1 MSASG
6 DRSLQGLGS
15 AVRWQPLVGRS
26 PEICRMRTL
35 TRPAVEGADRALV
48 VLGETGIGKSAVLAD
63 LTAHAG
69 ACGLRVLSAAGRE
82 RESGLSFAGLR
93 QLLRPALAE
102 LRALPGPH
110 AARLLAAA
118 GLTDAAIVPGRDLA
132 GSALLGLL
140 DLLARRAEPGRG
152 LVAVIDDA
160 QWIDRASLDVLA
172 FAAYRLEGGPH
183 AMVLAARGDAPPA
196 GFEGG
201 LPELRLGPLSADEAS
216 DLLDAQPCPPRG
228 RARVQVIA
236 QAAGNPLALIELT
249 RTVTGDPAAERTWAG
264 MPLPLTDRLAA
275 VFTARL
281 VELPAPTRDA
291 LLLAAA
297 ADSVDRDAVTR
308 AGPGADLS
316 VLAPAEEAGLVSV
329 DTTGIRFR
337 HPLIRSAVYHR
348 APFAS
353 RAAVHRRLADLL
365 HDLPDRRAWHLAAAA
380 LRPDEDIA
388 SLLAA
393 TTAQAQ
399 RRGGP
404 AARALILE
412 RAARLSPDPA
422 VRARRLLSAAEAAVS
437 TGQTEWARDL
447 AARALPLT
455 GERDL
460 RARCLHVTGWALAWG
475 GYYASAAQTMLSLA
489 PEHAAANADAA
500 WNALG
505 LAATAAYQAGDPDG
519 INRVADVLA
528 ALPPATGTEPQAPRA
543 WALAVTGQSP
553 AAEAL
558 LRDIRQAVSSETGLH
573 HAGATA
579 WLRDQTWD
587 AIRLL
592 EAARDACADPA
603 IRAASGGSLAALGW
617 AYFDA
622 GRWDDAL
629 QLIAGTGNDAPGD
642 ITPASGT
649 LITATIEAARGNTEH
664 AHGLVLTALG
674 TDPEQSR
681 VITARARHALGLC
694 ALANDDYLTAFEQLR
709 QLFGNDGTPYHPH
722 VSYLAAG
729 DLALAATRADCG
741 SEVREIFKQ
750 IAALQA
756 SAASCPS
763 PRLRQLLARADCI
776 LADPS
781 TPDAYPDDVLSDP
794 AGEQWPFERALL
806 RLEYGQWLRRHR
818 RINQAKQVL
827 SAAHDTFRAL
837 ASRSWTHRAASELR
851 ACGFAVPGAV
861 ASAAGLGALT
871 PQQRE
876 IIELAAQGLTNREI
890 AQRLQLSPRTV
901 ASHLHRSFPKLGI
914 TGRLQLHA
922 VITPTEPP
930 RQTATGWDPFRQ
942 LPHRNGHW
950 SRRKPSR
957 FASGGRAVTARPPNS
972 RVQSPDGCAAA
983 ANLASM
989 D

>member
-6 DRSLQGLGS
+6 DRSL
-15 AVRWQPLVGRS
+15 AARWQPLVGRS
-26 PEICRMRTL
+26 AEISRIRAL
-35 TRPAVEGADRALV
+35 TGPAVEGAERALV
-48 VLGETGIGKSAVLAD
+48 VLGEAGIGKSAALAD
-63 LTAHAG
+63 LTHHAG
-69 ACGLRVLSAAGRE
+69 ACGLRVLSAVGRE
-82 RESGLSFAGLR
+82 RESGLSLAGLR
-93 QLLRPALAE
+93 QLLRPVLAE

-110 AARLLAAA
+110 AARLLAAV
-118 GLTDAAIVPGRDLA
+118 GLTDAAIAPGRDLA

-140 DLLARRAEPGRG
+140 DLLAGRG
-152 LVAVIDDA
+152 EAARGVVAVIDDA
-160 QWIDRASLDVLA
+160 QWIDSASLDVLA
-172 FAAYRLEGGPH
+172 FAAHRLEGGPH

-201 LPELRLGPLSADEAS
+201 LPELRLGPLGADEAS
-216 DLLDAQPCPPRG
+216 DLLDAQPCPPGG
-228 RARVQVIA
+228 RARAQVLA
-236 QAAGNPLALIELT
+236 QSAGNPLALIELT

-275 VFTARL
+275 VFAARL

-308 AGPGADLS
+308 AGPAGDLS

-365 HDLPDRRAWHLAAAA
+365 HDRPDRRAWHLAAAA
-380 LRPDEDIA
+380 LRPDEDVA

-393 TTAQAQ
+393 TAGQAQ
-399 RRGGP
+399 GRGG
-404 AARALILE
+404 ASARALILE

-422 VRARRLLSAAEAAVS
+422 SRARRLLSAAEAAVS

-447 AARALPLT
+447 AARALPLA
-455 GERDL
+455 GEQGL
-460 RARCLHVTGWALAWG
+460 RARCLHVTGRALAWG
-475 GYYASAAQTMLSLA
+475 GHYTSAAQTMLPLA
-489 PEHAAANADAA
+489 REHAAADADAA

-505 LAATAAYQAGDPDG
+505 LAATAAYQAGDPDSIRG
-519 INRVADVLA
+519 VADVLA
-528 ALPPATGTEPQAPRA
+528 VLPPATGAEPQATRA
-543 WALAVTGQSP
+543 WALAVTDQSP
-553 AAEAL
+553 EAEAL
-558 LRDIRQAVSSETGLH
+558 LRDIRPAVSSETGLQ

-579 WLRDQTWD
+579 WLLDQTWD

-629 QLIAGTGNDAPGD
+629 ELIAATGSEAASD
-642 ITPASGT
+642 ITPAAGT
-649 LITATIEAARGNTEH
+649 LITATIEAARGNTGL
-664 AHGLVLTALG
+664 AHGLVLAALG

-694 ALANDDYLTAFEQLR
+694 ALADGDYLTAFEHLR
-709 QLFGNDGTPYHPH
+709 PLFGTDGTPYHPH

-729 DLALAATRADCG
+729 DLALAAARADRI
-741 SEVREIFKQ
+741 SEGREIFKQ
-750 IAALQA
+750 IAELQA
-756 SAASCPS
+756 SAGSWPS
-763 PRLRQLLARADCI
+763 PRLRELLARADCI

-781 TPDAYPDDVLSDP
+781 TPDAYPDDVLGDP
-794 AGEQWPFERALL
+794 AGERWPFERALL

-818 RINQAKQVL
+818 HINQAKEVL

-837 ASRSWTHRAASELR
+837 KSLPWAHRAASELR
-851 ACGFAVPGAV
+851 ACGIAIPGAV
-861 ASAAGLGALT
+861 ESAAGLQALT

-922 VITPTEPP
+922 VITPTEPAGEA
-930 RQTATGWDPFRQ
+930 ATRWGPFRQ
-942 LPHRNGHW
+942 LPHRNRHG
-950 SRRKPSR
+950 
-957 FASGGRAVTARPPNS
+957 ARANPA
-972 RVQSPDGCAAA
+972 
-983 ANLASM
+983 
-989 D
+989 

>member
-1 MSASG
+1 MSPSG
-6 DRSLQGLGS
+6 DRSLPGLGS
-15 AVRWQPLVGRS
+15 AARWQPLVGRS
-26 PEICRMRTL
+26 AEICRMRAL
-35 TRPAVEGADRALV
+35 TGPAVEGADRALV
-48 VLGETGIGKSAVLAD
+48 VLGEAGIGKSAVLAD

-69 ACGLRVLSAAGRE
+69 ARGLRVLSAVGRE
-82 RESGLSFAGLR
+82 HESGLSFAGLR
-93 QLLRPALAE
+93 QLLRPVLAE
-102 LRALPGPH
+102 LRALPGPN
-110 AARLLAAA
+110 AAQLLGAV

-140 DLLARRAEPGRG
+140 DLLAGRAEPGRG

-172 FAAYRLEGGPH
+172 FAAHRLEGGPH
-183 AMVLAARGDAPPA
+183 AMVLAARGDAPPP

-201 LPELRLGPLSADEAS
+201 LPELRLGPLSAAAAS
-216 DLLDAQPCPPRG
+216 DLLDAQACPPRG
-228 RARVQVIA
+228 RARAQVLA

-264 MPLPLTDRLAA
+264 MPLPLTDRLTA

-297 ADSVDRDAVTR
+297 ADSADRDAVAR

-329 DTTGIRFR
+329 DTSGIRFR

-422 VRARRLLSAAEAAVS
+422 IRARRLLSAAEAAVS

-447 AARALPLT
+447 VTRALPLT
-455 GERDL
+455 GEQDL

-475 GYYASAAQTMLSLA
+475 GYYARAAQTMLSLA
-489 PEHAAANADAA
+489 REHADADAA

-505 LAATAAYQAGDPDG
+505 LAATAAYQAGDPDS
-519 INRVADVLA
+519 INRVADVLS

-543 WALAVTGQSP
+543 WGLAVTGQSP

-558 LRDIRQAVSSETGLH
+558 LRDIRQKVSSETGLH
-573 HAGATA
+573 QAGATA
-579 WLRDQTWD
+579 WLRDHTWD

-617 AYFDA
+617 AYLDA

-629 QLIAGTGNDAPGD
+629 ELIAGAGNDGPGD
-642 ITPASGT
+642 ITPAAGT

-741 SEVREIFKQ
+741 PEVREIFKQ
-750 IAALQA
+750 IAELHAGTA
-756 SAASCPS
+756 SWPP

-827 SAAHDTFRAL
+827 RAAHDTFRAL
-837 ASRSWTHRAASELR
+837 AARPWAHRAAIELR
-851 ACGFAVPGAV
+851 ACGITVPGAV
-861 ASAAGLGALT
+861 ATAAGLGALT

-922 VITPTEPP
+922 VLTPTDM
-930 RQTATGWDPFRQ
+930 G
-942 LPHRNGHW
+942 
-950 SRRKPSR
+950 
-957 FASGGRAVTARPPNS
+957 RPPGE
-972 RVQSPDGCAAA
+972 R
-983 ANLASM
+983 LAGE
-989 D
+989 

>member
-1 MSASG
+1 M
-6 DRSLQGLGS
+6 
-15 AVRWQPLVGRS
+15 RWQPLIGRS
-26 PEICRMRTL
+26 AEISRIRAL
-35 TRPAVEGADRALV
+35 AGPAVEGADRALV
-48 VLGETGIGKSAVLAD
+48 VLGEAGIGKSAVLAD

-69 ACGLRVLSAAGRE
+69 ACGLRVLSAVGRE
-82 RESGLSFAGLR
+82 RESGLSLAGLR
-93 QLLRPALAE
+93 QLLRPVLAE

-110 AARLLAAA
+110 VAQLLAAV
-118 GLTDAAIVPGRDLA
+118 GMTGAAVVPGRDLA
-132 GSALLGLL
+132 GGALLGLL
-140 DLLARRAEPGRG
+140 DLLAKRGEPGRG

-160 QWIDRASLDVLA
+160 QWIDRASLDALA
-172 FAAYRLEGGPH
+172 FAAYRLDGEPVSMILGT
-183 AMVLAARGDAPPA
+183 RGDEPPP

-201 LPELRLGPLSADEAS
+201 LPELRLGPLSAAEAS
-216 DLLDAQPCPPRG
+216 DLLDAQPCSPRG
-228 RARVQVIA
+228 RARAQVLA

-281 VELPAPTRDA
+281 VELPAQTRDA

-297 ADSVDRDAVTR
+297 ADSADRDAVTR
-308 AGPGADLS
+308 AWPGADPS
-316 VLAPAEEAGLVSV
+316 VLAPAEEACLVSV

-365 HDLPDRRAWHLAAAA
+365 HDQPDRRAWHLAAAA

-404 AARALILE
+404 GARALMLE

-422 VRARRLLSAAEAAVS
+422 TRARRLLSAAEAAVS

-447 AARALPLT
+447 ASRALPLADDP
-455 GERDL
+455 GL
-460 RARCLHVTGWALAWG
+460 RSRCLHVTGRALAWG
-475 GYYASAAQTMLSLA
+475 GHYASAAQTMLALA
-489 PEHAAANADAA
+489 REHAAADADTDAA

-505 LAATAAYQAGDPDG
+505 LAATAAYQASDVDSIHG
-519 INRVADVLA
+519 VADLLA
-528 ALPPATGTEPQAPRA
+528 ALPLAAGTEPQAQRA
-543 WALAVTGQSP
+543 WALAVTGQS
-553 AAEAL
+553 AEAEAL
-558 LRDIRQAVSSETGLH
+558 LRKIRQAVSSETGLH
-573 HAGATA
+573 QAGATA

-603 IRAASGGSLAALGW
+603 LRAASGGSLAALGW

-629 QLIAGTGNDAPGD
+629 ELIAGAGTDPPGD
-642 ITPASGT
+642 ITPAAGT
-649 LITATIEAARGNTEH
+649 LITATIEAARGNTDH

-681 VITARARHALGLC
+681 LITARAWHALGLC

-709 QLFGNDGTPYHPH
+709 HLFGNDGTPYHPH
-722 VSYLAAG
+722 VSYLAAA

-741 SEVREIFKQ
+741 PEVREIFKQ
-750 IAALQA
+750 IAERQA
-756 SAASCPS
+756 AATSPPT

-794 AGEQWPFERALL
+794 AGEQWPFERAQL

-827 SAAHDTFRAL
+827 IAAHDTFRAL
-837 ASRSWTHRAASELR
+837 ASRPWTHRAASELR
-851 ACGFAVPGAV
+851 ACGIAVPGAV
-861 ASAAGLGALT
+861 PGAAGLGALT

-890 AQRLQLSPRTV
+890 ARRLQLSPRTV
-901 ASHLHRSFPKLGI
+901 ASHLHRSFPKLGVAR
-914 TGRLQLHA
+914 RLQLHA
-922 VITPTEPP
+922 VITPTEQPGQP
-930 RQTATGWDPFRQ
+930 ATGWDPSRQ
-942 LPHRNGHW
+942 LPHRN
-950 SRRKPSR
+950 SRRR
-957 FASGGRAVTARPPNS
+957 
-972 RVQSPDGCAAA
+972 
-983 ANLASM
+983 
-989 D
+989 